1 MVYGKL
7 QSIFK
12 FFKGMS
18 ALDIVK
24 YLFVGIPILI
34 LGFCI
39 YLWPKGILKRC
50 LMNL

>member
-34 LGFCI
+34 LGFL
-39 YLWPKGILKRC
+39 YLFMAKGILKRC